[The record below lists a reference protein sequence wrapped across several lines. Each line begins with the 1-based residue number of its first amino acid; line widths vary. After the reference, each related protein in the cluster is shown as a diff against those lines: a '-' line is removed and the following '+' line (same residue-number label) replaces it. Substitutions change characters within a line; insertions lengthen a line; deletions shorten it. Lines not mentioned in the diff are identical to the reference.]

1 MKRALIAMAAAL
13 TLSACETVTPYQPIV
28 AHNAKAAGGYS
39 EQQIEANRWRVE
51 FAGNSLTS
59 RQVVE
64 RYLLFRSAQLTVA
77 QGYDWF
83 QSVDRHTDRQT
94 DYYGGGDPFFGGGY
108 GGFGGGYGGFGPG
121 FGYGG
126 FGYGPYGGG
135 FGGFGYGYGG
145 FGGGGA
151 FDIDQVNR
159 YQSTVEIVT
168 GHGQKPANNAH
179 AYDARSVIEHLQGT
193 IQYPKT

>member
-1 MKRALIAMAAAL
+1 MKRVLIAMAAAL
-13 TLSACETVTPYQPIV
+13 TLSACETVTPYQPIA
-28 AHNAKAAGGYS
+28 AHSARAVGGYS
-39 EQQIEANRWRVE
+39 EQQIESNRWRVE

-59 RQVVE
+59 RQTVE

-94 DYYGGGDPFFGGGY
+94 DYYGDSEPF
-108 GGFGGGYGGFGPG
+108 FGGGYGGFGPG

-126 FGYGPYGGG
+126 FGYGPYGGFGGG
-135 FGGFGYGYGG
+135 FGGLGYGYGG

-159 YQSTVEIVT
+159 YQSTVEVLM
-168 GHGQKPANNAH
+168 GHGPKPAGNSH

-193 IQYPKT
+193 IQYPKP